1 MVVISVLISMHEA
14 WFLFVCEEISSVA
27 VGDLP
32 TTFSYDK
39 TEPSLAEISKD
50 EKLAENV
57 SEAHY
62 FNRWTQRLDEQ
73 KSKREIQIDV
83 PESAIKPLFTN
94 SFSDENDQD
103 TSRSSDFENLIVRIE
118 YEITGSYQGLQ
129 FMRTIAKDGQSLDVP
144 IDLSDSTG

>member
-1 MVVISVLISMHEA
+1 M
-14 WFLFVCEEISSVA
+14 
-27 VGDLP
+27 
-32 TTFSYDK
+32 
-39 TEPSLAEISKD
+39 
-50 EKLAENV
+50 AENV

-129 FMRTIAKDGQSLDVP
+129 FMRTIAKDGQALDVP
-144 IDLSDSTG
+144 IELSDSTG